1 MCGGSCVKFTSVVTC
16 LVVSLEVKVG
26 VGVEQVRGGGDTMF
40 ETGEVQFWVG
50 HGGVV
55 EEGVER
61 TTAVLGV
68 VGGDTTV

>member
-1 MCGGSCVKFTSVVTC
+1 MCGGSCVKFTRVVRC
-16 LVVSLEVKVG
+16 LLVSLDVKAG
-26 VGVEQVRGGGDTMF
+26 VGVEQVRGVGGTMF
-40 ETGEVQFWVG
+40 ETGEGQFWVG

-55 EEGVER
+55 KEGVER